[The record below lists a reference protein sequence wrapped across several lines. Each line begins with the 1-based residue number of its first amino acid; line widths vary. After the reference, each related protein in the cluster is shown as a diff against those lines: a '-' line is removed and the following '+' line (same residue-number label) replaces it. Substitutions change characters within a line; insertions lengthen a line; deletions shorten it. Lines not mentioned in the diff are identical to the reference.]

1 MRDNLEFSKS
11 KSAFVNEVGEQQ
23 KPVIGYIEATLP
35 SVSPLTAY
43 RALTDRSDYS
53 FLLESA
59 EKTPSSDPNGAFAPA
74 HTNTDRHA
82 RFSFVGYDP
91 AAVISVDPGGVSVQS
106 LQNPPVPLPTVTD
119 SNTDGDVLTRLR
131 EAFPQ
136 YEQVG
141 FPESERHQLRGGF
154 VGFLAYE
161 AVYDI
166 WLEEVGVHRP
176 PTDTPDAEFLLT
188 TKTLSFDHR
197 DDTVTIMFTPIIDSN
212 QDPEVTYDTLAT
224 EAATV
229 ADTLANASTSQM
241 GGFDSFEENV
251 GDQSA
256 YEAAVRETKQRVLDG
271 DIYQGVISRVR
282 EAIGPIDPIDLYAA
296 LRDVNPSP
304 YMYLLQHDNQHIV
317 GASPETLVSV
327 QGNRL
332 VSNPIAGTCS
342 RGSSPVEDRRL
353 AGEMLAD
360 SKERS
365 EHTMLVDLARNDV
378 RRVASPGSV
387 RVQEFMNV
395 LKYSHV
401 QHIES
406 TVTATLASDADVFDA
421 TRATFPAGTLTGAPK
436 MRAMEIIDE
445 LEQNPRGVYGGGVG
459 YFSLS
464 GDADFA
470 IVIRTATVE
479 TGRDVPRTRVQAGA
493 GIVADSEPTA
503 EYTETEQKM
512 DGVLAALRTL
522 SETESSEEASQ

>member
-1 MRDNLEFSKS
+1 
-11 KSAFVNEVGEQQ
+11 
-23 KPVIGYIEATLP
+23 
-35 SVSPLTAY
+35 
-43 RALTDRSDYS
+43 
-53 FLLESA
+53 
-59 EKTPSSDPNGAFAPA
+59 
-74 HTNTDRHA
+74 
-82 RFSFVGYDP
+82 
-91 AAVISVDPGGVSVQS
+91 
-106 LQNPPVPLPTVTD
+106 
-119 SNTDGDVLTRLR
+119 
-131 EAFPQ
+131 
-136 YEQVG
+136 
-141 FPESERHQLRGGF
+141 
-154 VGFLAYE
+154 
-161 AVYDI
+161 
-166 WLEEVGVHRP
+166 
-176 PTDTPDAEFLLT
+176 
-188 TKTLSFDHR
+188 
-197 DDTVTIMFTPIIDSN
+197 
-212 QDPEVTYDTLAT
+212 
-224 EAATV
+224 
-229 ADTLANASTSQM
+229 
-241 GGFDSFEENV
+241 
-251 GDQSA
+251 
-256 YEAAVRETKQRVLDG
+256 
-271 DIYQGVISRVR
+271 
-282 EAIGPIDPIDLYAA
+282 
-296 LRDVNPSP
+296 
-304 YMYLLQHDNQHIV
+304 
-317 GASPETLVSV
+317 
-327 QGNRL
+327 
-332 VSNPIAGTCS
+332 
-342 RGSSPVEDRRL
+342 
-353 AGEMLAD
+353 MLAD